1 MDELQRKDDALFDAL
16 NKSKKKKRRRRLITV
31 LVIVGVVV
39 VALLIGIS
47 ILRRKVEAR
56 MSLMD
61 TEVLNYTAVYGNI
74 STRVSSSGTIEDV
87 DTEQI
92 TVPKGVKVEKVTA
105 RTNNALKEGDVI
117 ATVDLSTVISTMA
130 SVQEKIDKL
139 DEELKK
145 ASSDQVS
152 AAVPAGTNGRV
163 KRVYVQKDDDVAA
176 CMVENGAL
184 ALISLDGYLAV
195 EFENNNLA
203 AGDGVQ
209 VQRADGSMLQGSVE
223 KVVTGKA
230 TVLVP
235 DHAADLDEQVKVLD
249 AEGKELGRGPLF
261 IHSEFRVT
269 GFTGKVIQV
278 FATENMQVTP
288 DTSVCTLSETAYSG
302 RYHSILKQRRE
313 QEKTLLELLALY
325 QNGALRAPFDGT
337 VLSIDYKKDNDEKK
351 TETAATE
358 QSAAGEID
366 MYSMMSAMTGNT
378 GSAAATQSTAEE
390 EKTEDVK
397 VVTMS
402 PDVSMKA
409 TVKIDEADILSLEKG
424 QLAEITI
431 DSLGGKTFEG
441 VVTEVDRT
449 ANSKSGVTSYSADV
463 TFDKTPGMLTGMS
476 ADVIINI
483 QGTENVLLVP
493 QDAIER
499 TATGTF
505 VYTEYDEKTK
515 TLGGLVPVEVGIE
528 NSESAEIVSGIEE
541 GTVVYYNEKPKELF
555 DVMMQMAYG

>member
-47 ILRRKVEAR
+47 ILRKKVEAR

-61 TEVLNYTAVYGNI
+61 TEVLNYTAAYGNI

-117 ATVDLSTVISTMA
+117 ATVDLSTVISAMA

-195 EFENNNLA
+195 EFENSSLA
-203 AGDGVQ
+203 AGDVVQ

-249 AEGKELGRGPLF
+249 AEGNELGRGPLF

-351 TETAATE
+351 TETAAAE
-358 QSAAGEID
+358 QSAAGELD

-409 TVKIDEADILSLEKG
+409 TVKIDEADILSVEKG

-431 DSLGGKTFEG
+431 DSLGGRTFEG

-463 TFDKTPGMLTGMS
+463 TFDKIPGMLTGMS

>member
-47 ILRRKVEAR
+47 ILRKKVEAR

-61 TEVLNYTAVYGNI
+61 TEVLNYTAAYGNI

-117 ATVDLSTVISTMA
+117 ATVDLSTVISAMA

-203 AGDGVQ
+203 AGDVVQ
-209 VQRADGSMLQGSVE
+209 VQREDGSMLQGSVE

-351 TETAATE
+351 TETAAAE

-463 TFDKTPGMLTGMS
+463 TFDKIPGMLTGMS

>member
-47 ILRRKVEAR
+47 ILRKKVEAR

-61 TEVLNYTAVYGNI
+61 TEVLNYTAAYGNI

-117 ATVDLSTVISTMA
+117 ATVDLSTVISAMA

-195 EFENNNLA
+195 EFENSSLA
-203 AGDGVQ
+203 AGDVVQ

-249 AEGKELGRGPLF
+249 AEAKELGRGPLF

-351 TETAATE
+351 TETAAAE

-378 GSAAATQSTAEE
+378 GSAAETQSTAEE

-463 TFDKTPGMLTGMS
+463 TFDKIPGMLTGMS

-555 DVMMQMAYG
+555 DVMMQMYG

>member
-195 EFENNNLA
+195 EFENSSLA
-203 AGDGVQ
+203 AGDVVQ
-209 VQRADGSMLQGSVE
+209 VQRADGSMLQGNVE

-378 GSAAATQSTAEE
+378 GSAAETQSTAEE

-463 TFDKTPGMLTGMS
+463 TFDKIPGMLTGMS

>member
-31 LVIVGVVV
+31 LVIVGLVVI
-39 VALLIGIS
+39 ALLIGIS
-47 ILRRKVEAR
+47 ILRKKVEAR

-61 TEVLNYTAVYGNI
+61 TEVLNYTAAYGNI

-117 ATVDLSTVISTMA
+117 ATVDLSTVISAMA
-130 SVQEKIDKL
+130 GVQEKIDKL

-163 KRVYVQKDDDVAA
+163 KRVYMQKDDDVAA

-195 EFENNNLA
+195 EFENSSLA
-203 AGDGVQ
+203 AGDVVQ

-249 AEGKELGRGPLF
+249 AEGNELGRGPLF

-351 TETAATE
+351 TETAAAE
-358 QSAAGEID
+358 QSAAGELD

-409 TVKIDEADILSLEKG
+409 TVKIDEADILSVEKG

-463 TFDKTPGMLTGMS
+463 TFDKIPGMLTGMS

-555 DVMMQMAYG
+555 DVMMQMPYG

>member
-195 EFENNNLA
+195 EFENSSLA
-203 AGDGVQ
+203 AGDVVQ
-209 VQRADGSMLQGSVE
+209 VQRADGSMLQGNVE

-249 AEGKELGRGPLF
+249 AEGNELGRGPLF

-378 GSAAATQSTAEE
+378 GSAAETQSTAEE

-409 TVKIDEADILSLEKG
+409 TVKIDEADILSVEKG

-463 TFDKTPGMLTGMS
+463 TFDKIPGMLTGMS

>member
-1 MDELQRKDDALFDAL
+1 MDEFQRKDDALFDAL

-47 ILRRKVEAR
+47 ILRKKVEAR

-61 TEVLNYTAVYGNI
+61 TEVLNYTAAYGNI

-117 ATVDLSTVISTMA
+117 ATVDLSTVISAMA

-203 AGDGVQ
+203 AGDVVQ
-209 VQRADGSMLQGSVE
+209 VQREDGSMLQGSVE

-278 FATENMQVTP
+278 FAAENMQVTP

-351 TETAATE
+351 TETAAAE

-463 TFDKTPGMLTGMS
+463 TFDKIPGMLTGMS

>member
-1 MDELQRKDDALFDAL
+1 MDEFQRKDDALFDAL

-47 ILRRKVEAR
+47 ILRKKVEAR

-61 TEVLNYTAVYGNI
+61 TEVLNYTAAYGNI

-117 ATVDLSTVISTMA
+117 ATVDLSTVISAMA

-203 AGDGVQ
+203 AGDVVQ
-209 VQRADGSMLQGSVE
+209 VQREDGSMLQGSVE

-351 TETAATE
+351 TETAAAE

-378 GSAAATQSTAEE
+378 GSAAATQNTAEE

-463 TFDKTPGMLTGMS
+463 TFDKIPGMLTGMS

>member
-47 ILRRKVEAR
+47 ILRKKVEAR

-61 TEVLNYTAVYGNI
+61 TEVLNYTAAYGNI

-117 ATVDLSTVISTMA
+117 ATVDLSTVISAMA

-203 AGDGVQ
+203 AGDVVQ

-249 AEGKELGRGPLF
+249 AEGNELGRGPLF

-337 VLSIDYKKDNDEKK
+337 VLSIDYKKDKDEKK

-378 GSAAATQSTAEE
+378 GSAAATQNTAEE

-409 TVKIDEADILSLEKG
+409 TVKIDEADILSVEKG

-431 DSLGGKTFEG
+431 DSLGGRTFEG

-463 TFDKTPGMLTGMS
+463 TFDKIPGMLTGMS

>member
-47 ILRRKVEAR
+47 ILRKKVEAR

-61 TEVLNYTAVYGNI
+61 TEVLNYTAAYGNI

-117 ATVDLSTVISTMA
+117 ATVDLSTVISAMA
-130 SVQEKIDKL
+130 GVQEKIDKL

-195 EFENNNLA
+195 EFENDSLA
-203 AGDGVQ
+203 AGDLVQ
-209 VQRADGSMLQGSVE
+209 VQRADGSLLQGSVE

-230 TVLVP
+230 TVLVS

-249 AEGKELGRGPLF
+249 AQGTELGSGPLF

-351 TETAATE
+351 TETAAAD

-378 GSAAATQSTAEE
+378 GSAAATQNTAEE

-409 TVKIDEADILSLEKG
+409 TVKIDEADILSVEKG

-431 DSLGGKTFEG
+431 DSLGGRTFEG

-463 TFDKTPGMLTGMS
+463 TFDKIPGMLTGMS

>member
-47 ILRRKVEAR
+47 ILRKKVEAR

-61 TEVLNYTAVYGNI
+61 TEVLNYTAAYGNI

-117 ATVDLSTVISTMA
+117 ATVDLSTVISAMA

-195 EFENNNLA
+195 EFENSSLA
-203 AGDGVQ
+203 AGDVVQ

-351 TETAATE
+351 TETAAAE

-378 GSAAATQSTAEE
+378 GSAAETQSTAEE

-409 TVKIDEADILSLEKG
+409 TVKIDEADILSVEKG

-463 TFDKTPGMLTGMS
+463 TFDKIPGMLTGMS

-555 DVMMQMAYG
+555 DVMMQMYG